1 MADRSTEAPA
11 DAQETAAEPPPGY
24 ELPVYVPPRPPAPVV
39 VKADLLPAVSVLS
52 TVALLGLVVGWIWSR
67 LAPPQLV
74 RQVSETQRFPLTSED
89 YHPFDDLAVFGVLA
103 LGAGV
108 VTGVAV
114 WLLRERRGPVI
125 MVAAVLGAAVAAWL
139 AMQTGLSWAGGRYP
153 VTGAPKV
160 GDVIALAP
168 KLESAWVILA
178 WPFTTALVYGAFA
191 AWSSTDDL
199 GRRLG

>member
-1 MADRSTEAPA
+1 M
-11 DAQETAAEPPPGY
+11 
-24 ELPVYVPPRPPAPVV
+24 
-39 VKADLLPAVSVLS
+39 KADLLPAVSVLS
-52 TVALLGLVVGWIWSR
+52 TIAVFGVAVGWLWSR

-74 RQVSETQRFPLTSED
+74 RQVSPTERFPLTAED
-89 YHPFDDLAVFGVLA
+89 YHPFDDLALFGLLGLA
-103 LGAGV
+103 AGI

-125 MVAAVLGAAVAAWL
+125 MVAAVLGAGVAAWL

-153 VTGAPKV
+153 VAGAPKV
-160 GDVIALAP
+160 GDVLALAP
-168 KLESAWVILA
+168 TLDSVWVLLA
-178 WPFTTALVYGAFA
+178 WPFTTALVYGAVA